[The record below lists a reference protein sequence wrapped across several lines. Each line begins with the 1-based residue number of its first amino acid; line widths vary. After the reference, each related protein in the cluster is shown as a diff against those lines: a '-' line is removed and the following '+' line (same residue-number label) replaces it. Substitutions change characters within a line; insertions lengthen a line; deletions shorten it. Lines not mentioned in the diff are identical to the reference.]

1 LAIEESVLLGSMD
14 FSFLGQELHLQAAA
28 KARRRASSGY
38 IENSSGRGSGSE
50 ARQAIR
56 VRLNHPG
63 RKGR

>member
-1 LAIEESVLLGSMD
+1 MD
-14 FSFLGQELHLQAAA
+14 FSFLGEDLHLQAAA

-38 IENSSGRGSGSE
+38 IKKIQRPRERLSE

-56 VRLNHPG
+56 LRLNHPG